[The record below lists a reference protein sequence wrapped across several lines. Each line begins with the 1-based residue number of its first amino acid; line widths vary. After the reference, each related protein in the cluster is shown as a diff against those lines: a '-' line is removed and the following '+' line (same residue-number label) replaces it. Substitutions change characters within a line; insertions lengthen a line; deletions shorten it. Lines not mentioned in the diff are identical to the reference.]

1 MTKINRIFALAILF
15 LLTFSFNLYAVDVG
29 GDWEL
34 TMVTQQGEMTQDV
47 TFVQD
52 GEKLSVTMKS
62 QRGESTGE
70 GTIKDN
76 EIEWSIT
83 RSTPRGDMTMTYK
96 GTVEGDT
103 MSGEVQIGDFGSA
116 EWKATKIG
124 VRLS

>member
-1 MTKINRIFALAILF
+1 MSKINRVFALAILF
-15 LLTFSFNLYAVDVG
+15 LLTFSFHIYAVDVG

-34 TMVTQQGEMTQDV
+34 TMVTQRGERTQDV

-62 QRGESTGE
+62 QRGESTGK

-76 EIEWSIT
+76 KIEWSIT
-83 RSTPRGDMTMTYK
+83 RSTPRGDMTMTFT

-103 MSGEVQIGDFGSA
+103 MSGAVEIGDFGSA
-116 EWKATKIG
+116 EWKATKK
-124 VRLS
+124 